1 MLHTRIQKHFAVA
14 ATALAVAGASSA
26 EVITWNINAPIPN
39 NIDGLYINIAAQ
51 TTGSSGTSTAGWD
64 INPYGTNALSF
75 YASGSSPNPTT
86 TYVRTQATGGPSRL
100 AVGTVIGSSS
110 TYANSTAAV
119 ISTAGVGSNGW
130 QLNAINYFGFRFNPG
145 STAGTVRYGFG
156 AMQVGATASARTL
169 LFLKWEDS
177 GASITVSDGGPPPA
191 YDPCSSFNPIL
202 ASGANSV
209 NVNVDTAQ
217 DLALNGCGTAVKANY
232 FKYTAPWTGAYS
244 FSTCS
249 SGALTRMA
257 VVDGCQ
263 ATANQLACNDDSCG
277 SSSSIDISLASGQV
291 VYIVVGGEGG
301 SNLPSPLS
309 IDVTAPPPPPNP
321 NCATATALAFG
332 SNAIDNASNG
342 GDQVVKS
349 SATGTSTVFKARWLK
364 FTPTVTG
371 AYTFSACGSVN
382 DTKIAIATECPAAG
396 ATFNSIAYNDD
407 ACACASGC
415 GTTTQLNYSS
425 RLNATNTGIP
435 LTQELVAGQTYL
447 LVFGGFGATTATVS
461 ADLVIDGPP
470 QTPPCTGDFNSDG
483 IRDGQDLTALLACWG
498 ASCGD
503 LDGDA
508 NTGGSDLTALLAV
521 FGLPCQ

>member
-1 MLHTRIQKHFAVA
+1 MLNARVQKHFAVA
-14 ATALAVAGASSA
+14 ATALAVAGASNA
-26 EVITWNINAPIPN
+26 QVVTWNINAQIPN
-39 NIDGLYINIAAQ
+39 NIDGLYINVAAQ
-51 TTGSSGTSTAGWD
+51 TTGSSAASTAGWD
-64 INPYGTNALSF
+64 INPYGTNAMQF
-75 YASGSSPNPTT
+75 FASGASPNPVS
-86 TYVRTQATGGPSRL
+86 TYVRTQASGGPSSL
-100 AVGTVIGSSS
+100 ALGYVIGSSS
-110 TYANSTAAV
+110 TFVNSGTAV
-119 ISTAGVGSNGW
+119 INSSGGVFNGW

-145 STAGTVRYGFG
+145 TTAGVVRYGYG

-169 LFLKWEDS
+169 LFLKWESS
-177 GASITVSDGGPPPA
+177 GAAITVSDGGPPPA
-191 YDPCSSFNPIL
+191 YDPCSSFNPTL

-209 NVNVDTAQ
+209 HVNVDTAQ

-232 FKYTAPWTGAYS
+232 YKYTAPWTGAYS

-249 SGALTRMA
+249 SAAATRMA

-263 ATANQLACNDDSCG
+263 SSANQLACNDDSCG
-277 SSSSIDISLASGQV
+277 SSSSIDISLTSGQV

-301 SNLPSPLS
+301 SNLPSPLA
-309 IDVTAPPPPPNP
+309 INVTAPPPPPNP

-332 SNAIDNASNG
+332 SNAVNNAG
-342 GDQVVKS
+342 ITGDQVVKS
-349 SATGTSTVFKARWLK
+349 GTTSTAIVYKARWLK
-364 FTPTVTG
+364 FTPTVSG
-371 AYTFSACGSVN
+371 AYTFSGCGSIN
-382 DTKIAIATECPAAG
+382 DTKLAIATDCPAIG

-407 ACACASGC
+407 ACPCASGC

-425 RLNATNTGIP
+425 RLNTTNSGIP
-435 LTQELVAGQTYL
+435 LTQELIAGQTYL
-447 LVFGGFGATTATVS
+447 LVFGGYAATTATVT
-461 ADLVIDGPP
+461 ADLVVDGPP

-508 NTGGSDLTALLAV
+508 TTGGSDLTALLAV